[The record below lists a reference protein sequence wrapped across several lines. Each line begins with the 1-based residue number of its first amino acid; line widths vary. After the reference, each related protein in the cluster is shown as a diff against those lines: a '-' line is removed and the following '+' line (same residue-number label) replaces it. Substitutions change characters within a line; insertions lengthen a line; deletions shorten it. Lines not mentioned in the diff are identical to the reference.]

1 MGSRSADI
9 VPYDASRSRSR
20 SRSRRRKSPKY
31 SRSRSRSKSGKGK
44 VVSVRISMAASK
56 VTELKF
62 AKQHSEARV
71 ENARMKQQA
80 ALKAVEA
87 AQKELEEAI
96 AADHEISGK
105 LQEASRDASRAEEV
119 DRIQKVVDERFEA
132 KRSRDFEKADRLE
145 EELRN
150 MGVQVTGSFL
160 TWRGPGGLTGKVQ
173 ARRPGDW
180 ECTTCDILVVSKSNK
195 CFKCGA
201 RKPGTEGQPSPSRSR
216 SRGRGRNQG
225 RGRRSPS
232 YRGRPQ
238 RGGDPRDRGGGGR
251 NYRGRGRDSY
261 SPSRSPPPRRR

>member
-1 MGSRSADI
+1 
-9 VPYDASRSRSR
+9 
-20 SRSRRRKSPKY
+20 
-31 SRSRSRSKSGKGK
+31 
-44 VVSVRISMAASK
+44 MAASK

-71 ENARMKQQA
+71 EAARMKQQT

-96 AADHEISGK
+96 AADHEISSK
-105 LQEASRDASRAEEV
+105 LQEATSDASKAEQV

-201 RKPGTEGQPSPSRSR
+201 RKPGTEGQASPSRSR
-216 SRGRGRNQG
+216 SRGRNRGRG
-225 RGRRSPS
+225 GRRSPS

-238 RGGDPRDRGGGGR
+238 RGGGDRGG
-251 NYRGRGRDSY
+251 YRGRPQRDSY